1 MMSGLEGWEILA
13 QAKPKDFFLK
23 KNTLHSRKK
32 IGKCY
37 NKIYVVIFFLLTIE
51 TETGICC

>member
-51 TETGICC
+51 TETGIYC